1 MKNFKNLSFLLNR
14 PYISCL
20 YPHFLCIYYYKIGDY
35 ADLIYHIEL
44 EINDETDTARSALYF
59 DLHHLHEVSF
69 IRMKEKA
76 VEKRNAVGTNRNAD
90 TSSNNMLSINKHF
103 DDVSFRALLDR
114 IRGACN
120 IIRI

>member
-1 MKNFKNLSFLLNR
+1 MKGLGYVSSSK
-14 PYISCL
+14 
-20 YPHFLCIYYYKIGDY
+20 
-35 ADLIYHIEL
+35 
-44 EINDETDTARSALYF
+44 
-59 DLHHLHEVSF
+59 HLHEVSF

-114 IRGACN
+114 IRG
-120 IIRI
+120 RGGTTS